1 MTITVQPQNDPPTA
15 QDQSAATNED
25 TPLDIT
31 LTGDGYDQD
40 VVPAAAMFDVEQGVV
55 GGRAVTGG
63 GLGDAA
69 IPHRW
74 TVPATSHGAGEPDSA

>member
-1 MTITVQPQNDPPTA
+1 VFRCDVPELLLVPGA
-15 QDQSAATNED
+15 YRV
-25 TPLDIT
+25 DIT

-63 GLGDAA
+63 SLGDAA

>member
-1 MTITVQPQNDPPTA
+1 
-15 QDQSAATNED
+15 
-25 TPLDIT
+25 
-31 LTGDGYDQD
+31 
-40 VVPAAAMFDVEQGVV
+40 MFDVEQGVV

-74 TVPATSHGAGEPDSA
+74 TVPATFQVAGEPDPL